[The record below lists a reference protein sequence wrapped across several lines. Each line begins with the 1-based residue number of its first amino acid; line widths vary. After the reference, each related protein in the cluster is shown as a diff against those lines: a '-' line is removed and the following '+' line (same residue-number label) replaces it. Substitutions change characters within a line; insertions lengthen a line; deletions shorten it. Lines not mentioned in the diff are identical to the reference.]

1 MRIEVPIEKPVMKT
15 EGNILSESSIVTE
28 NTDKP
33 TAGSSGKIIDYKWI
47 ALSNVTLSSLMGT
60 INGSII
66 LISLPAIFNGIHL
79 NPMAPDSF
87 QYLIWILMGYGLVT
101 ATILLSIG
109 RLADMYGRVK
119 LFRLGFLIFTIGSIL
134 LYLTPDNG
142 SAGAMELVIF
152 RLIQAVGGAFTM
164 ANGAAIITDVFPA
177 GERGKALGINMVA
190 VMSGQFIGLL
200 LGGILATYNWRYVFL
215 VNVPFAI
222 LGTVWS
228 YWKMKEVAFRAPK
241 TSIDI
246 LGNLFF
252 IVGLTSLLVGVT
264 YGLMPYEHD
273 GNIDA
278 MGWSNPAVIATT
290 LIGILLLIAFPFVE
304 SKVKNPMFRLDLFK
318 IRAFAYA
325 NLASFTAA
333 IARGGI
339 MFMLILLLQGIWL
352 PLHGYRFEDTP
363 FWAGVYMLPMTM
375 GFIIMGPI
383 SGVLSDK
390 YGPRWIAT
398 IGMTLVTLVFL
409 GLSLLPYNFDYWELG
424 VLIFLMGIGNGMFS
438 SPNSSS
444 IMNSVPS
451 QYRGVAS
458 GMMATLMN
466 SAWTLSMAVFFTI
479 VIVGIVQSFPSA
491 IHDSFASLGASLTP
505 TVQQLADQLAKMS
518 PTNALFSAF
527 LGYNPMGSILGAM
540 DPQMVSSIPKEIV
553 TMLTSTY
560 WFPEMLQKAFMP
572 ALRLSFYI
580 GAILSGI
587 AALLSAMRGQNYV
600 HEEHTHATETS
611 STVLPGGEEKAR
623 T

>member
-1 MRIEVPIEKPVMKT
+1 MTIEGKS
-15 EGNILSESSIVTE
+15 LSENISL
-28 NTDKP
+28 TDKDNM
-33 TAGSSGKIIDYKWI
+33 TAGTQGKGIDYKWV
-47 ALSNVTLSSLMGT
+47 ALFNVTLSSLMGT

-66 LISLPAIFNGIHL
+66 LISLPAIFNGIQL
-79 NPMAPDSF
+79 NPMAPDAF

-109 RLADMYGRVK
+109 RLADMYGRVR
-119 LFRLGFLIFTIGSIL
+119 LFRFGFLIFTIGSIL
-134 LYLTPDNG
+134 LYLTPDKG
-142 SAGAMELVIF
+142 STGAMELIVF

-190 VMSGQFIGLL
+190 IMSGQFIGLL
-200 LGGILATYNWRYVFL
+200 LGGVLAVYHWRYVFL

-222 LGTVWS
+222 LGTAWS
-228 YWKMKEVAFRAPK
+228 YWKMKEVSFQAPK

-246 LGNLFF
+246 VGNLFF

-273 GNIDA
+273 GITDA
-278 MGWSNPAVIATT
+278 MGWNNPLVIATIV
-290 LIGILLLIAFPFVE
+290 LGMLLLVAFPFVE
-304 SKVKNPMFRLDLFK
+304 SKVKNPMFRLEFFK

-352 PLHGYRFEDTP
+352 PLHGYKFEDTP
-363 FWAGVYMLPMTM
+363 FWAGVYMLPMTL

-383 SGVLSDK
+383 SGILSDK

-398 IGMTLVTLVFL
+398 AGMALVTLVFI
-409 GLSLLPYNFDYWELG
+409 GLSVLPYNFDYWELG

-444 IMNSVPS
+444 IMNSVPP
-451 QYRGVAS
+451 QDRGVAS
-458 GMMATLMN
+458 GMMSTLMN

-479 VIVGIVQSFPSA
+479 VIIGIQKSFPSA
-491 IHDSFASLGASLTP
+491 IHDSFASLGTSLTP
-505 TVQQLADQLAKMS
+505 MVQQLADQLAKMS

-527 LGYNPMGSILGAM
+527 LGYNPMSSILGTM
-540 DPQMVSSIPKEIV
+540 DPQMVSAIPKEV
-553 TMLTSTY
+553 STTLTSSY

-580 GAILSGI
+580 GAVLSGI
-587 AALLSAMRGQNYV
+587 AAILSAMRGQKYI
-600 HEEHTHATETS
+600 HETHGPAGDTNI
-611 STVLPGGEEKAR
+611 PPKGGEESIQI
-623 T
+623 

>member
-1 MRIEVPIEKPVMKT
+1 MSENINAIEKVMDK
-15 EGNILSESSIVTE
+15 SI
-28 NTDKP
+28 
-33 TAGSSGKIIDYKWI
+33 AGTSGKGIDYKWI
-47 ALSNVTLSSLMGT
+47 ALFNVTLSSLMGT

-66 LISLPAIFNGIHL
+66 LISLPAIFNGIQL
-79 NPMAPDSF
+79 NPMAPDAF

-142 SAGAMELVIF
+142 STGAMELIIF
-152 RLIQAVGGAFTM
+152 RLIQAVGGALTM

-190 VMSGQFIGLL
+190 IMSGQFIGLL
-200 LGGILATYNWRYVFL
+200 LGGVLATYNWRYVFL
-215 VNVPFAI
+215 VNIPFAI

-228 YWKMKEVAFRAPK
+228 YLKMKEVSFKAPK

-246 LGNLFF
+246 VGNIFF

-273 GNIDA
+273 GKLEA
-278 MGWSNPAVIATT
+278 MGWSNPMVIAT
-290 LIGILLLIAFPFVE
+290 IVVGILLLAAFPFVE
-304 SKVKNPMFRLDLFK
+304 SRVKNPMFRLEFFK

-333 IARGGI
+333 IARGGV

-363 FWAGVYMLPMTM
+363 FWAGVYMLPMTL

-383 SGVLSDK
+383 SGILSDK

-398 IGMTLVTLVFL
+398 IGMTLVTLVFI
-409 GLSLLPYNFDYWELG
+409 GLSALPYNFDYWQLG
-424 VLIFLMGIGNGMFS
+424 VLIFLMGLGNGMFS

-444 IMNSVPS
+444 IMNSVPA
-451 QYRGVAS
+451 QDRGVAS
-458 GMMATLMN
+458 GMMSTLMN

-479 VIVGIVQSFPSA
+479 VIVGIQKTFPSA
-491 IHDSFASLGASLTP
+491 IQDSFAILGTALTP
-505 TVQQLADQLAKMS
+505 TVQELADLLAKMS

-527 LGYNPMGSILGAM
+527 LGYNPMGSILNTL
-540 DPQMVSSIPKEIV
+540 DPKIVSTIPKEVV
-553 TMLTSTY
+553 TTLTSTI
-560 WFPEMLQKAFMP
+560 WFPQVLQKAFMP
-572 ALRLSFYI
+572 ALQLSFYI
-580 GAILSGI
+580 GAVLSAI
-587 AALLSAMRGQNYV
+587 AAVLSAMRGQKYI
-600 HEEHTHATETS
+600 HEEHSPASDKS
-611 STVLPGGEEKAR
+611 SSVLPGGEEKAR